1 MGEAS
6 VHLTLKRAAQELGV
20 HEQTLRAW
28 EKRGLIRM
36 VRLPGSRYRRVPV
49 EEVERLKREMTST
62 QAGPAVHS
70 GAPAQDAKVTET
82 VQAELADNERFG
94 EGEYRPNTRVI
105 TVREPSAVYGV
116 PLDEAVLAQGPVVLE
131 REGRPVAA
139 LIAADEYRVF
149 QGWRR
154 SRSWREEQ
162 LAHFQSER
170 VAFQRLLPELLKTH
184 AGQFVAIHDSRMVDA
199 DTNEGELAW
208 RVIGRG
214 LKPVY
219 IGEVRSEPRIYDV
232 PSLEVIPDV
241 SL

>member
-1 MGEAS
+1 M
-6 VHLTLKRAAQELGV
+6 
-20 HEQTLRAW
+20 
-28 EKRGLIRM
+28 
-36 VRLPGSRYRRVPV
+36 
-49 EEVERLKREMTST
+49 
-62 QAGPAVHS
+62 
-70 GAPAQDAKVTET
+70 
-82 VQAELADNERFG
+82 
-94 EGEYRPNTRVI
+94 
-105 TVREPSAVYGV
+105 
-116 PLDEAVLAQGPVVLE
+116 
-131 REGRPVAA
+131 
-139 LIAADEYRVF
+139 
-149 QGWRR
+149 
-154 SRSWREEQ
+154 
-162 LAHFQSER
+162 AHFQSER